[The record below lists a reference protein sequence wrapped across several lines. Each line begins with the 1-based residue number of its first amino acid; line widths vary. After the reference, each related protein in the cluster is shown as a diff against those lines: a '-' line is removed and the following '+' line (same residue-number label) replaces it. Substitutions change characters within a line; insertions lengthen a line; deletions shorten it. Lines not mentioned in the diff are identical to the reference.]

1 MITSDDFTGL
11 TEGAQVPTEG
21 TVICCPVCGRN
32 GVLEHD
38 ACGPRCVHAE
48 KVTVLGDGMLVEF
61 TDSCELPNVL

>member
-1 MITSDDFTGL
+1 MITSADFTGL

-21 TVICCPVCGRN
+21 TVISCPVCGRN

-61 TDSCELPNVL
+61 TDSCELPDVL

>member
-1 MITSDDFTGL
+1 MITSDDFTSL
-11 TEGAQVPTEG
+11 AEGAGAHGG

-61 TDSCELPNVL
+61 TDSCELPDVR